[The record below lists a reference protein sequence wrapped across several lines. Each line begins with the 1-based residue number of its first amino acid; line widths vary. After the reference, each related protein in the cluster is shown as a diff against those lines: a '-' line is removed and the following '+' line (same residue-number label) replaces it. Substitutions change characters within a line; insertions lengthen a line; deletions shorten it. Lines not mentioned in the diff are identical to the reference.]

1 MMGNHKLYALAA
13 LLATAPACTEAQAQ
27 DARQM
32 EKLSRGVVVV
42 PAKEVDGRSN
52 GNFISWRL
60 LGTDSPNTVFDVLRD
75 GTAITR
81 NLAGKTN
88 YADLGGSST
97 NKYSI
102 VTKVNGEPVDTSEAV
117 SPWAELYT
125 TLRLDRPDG
134 GTTPDNVDYT
144 YSPNDCSVG
153 DVDGDGEYEI
163 FVKWDPSNSQDNA
176 HNGYTGNVIIDCY
189 KLDGTKLWRVDLG
202 PNIRAG
208 AHYTQFLVYDF
219 DGDGRAEMI
228 CKTAPGSTDSRNY
241 FVSAA
246 ATDQT
251 LRDHVDNYK
260 DYRGSDGR
268 VSRGPEYLTVFN
280 GLTGE
285 AIHTVYYN
293 PNRRRTLGEASDGYA
308 DWGDTWGNRGDRH
321 LACVAWLDGP
331 EGRPSAVMC
340 RGYYAQAYLW
350 AVGFDGKELTTKWL
364 HASTS
369 QTKVTVT
376 NADGTSHDYSYSKNT
391 RADNGGSKTA
401 YGNGNHNISV
411 ADVDGDGRD
420 EIIYGACAIDD
431 DGRLL
436 YATGYGHGDAI
447 HVSDL
452 IPSRPGLEVF
462 DVHEGETGW
471 DLHDAATGE
480 ILRSWKGGGDNG
492 RGMAADIDAQ
502 NDGFEFWSAS
512 DATVRSCTSGASLG
526 ANGPSTNFR
535 AYWDGDLQD
544 ELLDGGKMDKW
555 NTGRIYPLEGKN
567 FNDLGASCNG
577 TKATPNLLADIIG
590 DWREEVV
597 LHTDTSLVIV
607 TSNVETDYRVPTL
620 MHNHVYR
627 MGVAWQNV
635 AYNQPP
641 HLGYYLPT
649 SIKTQYVGLAAGAME
664 QTVALGDSI
673 VPLKYVWINCGT
685 PKLLKS
691 IAPDGTETEGNAM
704 DGFTF
709 TRSTL
714 GSSRSIA
721 LEGAPSQTGDYL
733 FILQSG
739 ANVVTGEVSN
749 DTIRIHC
756 VKATGISDAAEAA
769 SLDFVSL
776 KGNAITD
783 RLTLGFNLD
792 KAQSVS
798 VSIYNAAGARVFGSS
813 YDVAGSSELTIGG
826 LGHLA
831 PGIYILNV
839 ETAGGRC
846 AKKIAKM

>member
-1 MMGNHKLYALAA
+1 MMGNFKLYAMAA
-13 LLATAPACTEAQAQ
+13 LLAAASAGTNAQ
-27 DARQM
+27 DTRQM

-42 PAKEVDGRSN
+42 PAKSDNGTYN

-60 LGTDSPNTVFDVLRD
+60 LGTDSPNTVFDILRD
-75 GTAITR
+75 GVALTR

-88 YADLGGSST
+88 YADLGGSTSS
-97 NKYSI
+97 KYSI

-117 SPWAELYT
+117 SPWKELYT
-125 TLRLDRPDG
+125 TLKLDRPVG
-134 GTTPDNVDYT
+134 GTTPDNVAYT

-153 DVDGDGEYEI
+153 DVDGDGDYEI

-176 HNGYTGNVIIDCY
+176 NSGYTGNVIIDCY

-208 AHYTQFLVYDF
+208 AHYTQFMVYDF

-268 VSRGPEYLTVFN
+268 VSSGPEYLTVFD
-280 GLTGE
+280 GLTGK
-285 AIHTVYYN
+285 AIHTIYYN
-293 PNRRRTLGEASDGYA
+293 PNRRRALGEASNGYA
-308 DWGDTWGNRGDRH
+308 DWGDTYGNRGDRH

-350 AVGFDGKELTTKWL
+350 AVNFDGNELTTKWV

-376 NADGTSHDYSYSKNT
+376 DANGNSQDYNHNKNT

-452 IPSRPGLEVF
+452 VPSRPGLEVF

-480 ILRSWKGGGDNG
+480 ILLSWKGGGDNG

-512 DATVRSCTSGASLG
+512 DPAVRSCTGGASLG

-544 ELLDGGKMDKW
+544 ELLDGGKMEKW
-555 NTGRIYPLEGKN
+555 RTGRIYPINGKN
-567 FNDLGASCNG
+567 FYNLGSSCNG

-597 LHTDTSLVIV
+597 LHSDTSLVIV
-607 TSNVETDYRVPTL
+607 TTNVETDYRVPTL
-620 MHNHVYR
+620 MHDHVYR
-627 MGVAWQNV
+627 MGVAWQNT

-641 HLGYYLPT
+641 HLGYYLPA
-649 SIKTQYVGLAAGAME
+649 SIKTQYVSLAAGSME
-664 QTVALGDSI
+664 QTVEQGDSI

-691 IAPDGTETEGNAM
+691 VAPDGTETEGKAM
-704 DGFTF
+704 DGFKF

-714 GSSRSIA
+714 GSNRSIA

-739 ANVVTGEVSN
+739 ANVITGEVRN

-769 SLDFVSL
+769 GSDFVSL
-776 KGNAITD
+776 RSNTITD
-783 RLTLGFNLD
+783 RLALSFSLD
-792 KAQSVS
+792 KAQSVA

-813 YDVAGSSELTIGG
+813 YSVAGSSELTIGG

-839 ETAGGRC
+839 ESACGRC
-846 AKKIAKM
+846 AKKIVKR